1 MRCLSQTE
9 HCILFKR
16 NNTPFTNSVVSNEL
30 ISKIRITLKPFVT
43 DSRRISLE
51 DESSTIRGIVVSA
64 NHEHC
69 ALSMELL
76 CKIQMTSTE
85 RGSLLKNS
93 LDIVVQQLFSPST
106 TYTSKCS
113 TSGSQRP
120 ARNYESLQEPWKQ
133 YEQQCSQYPRNNDEG
148 SYLSTIHSYEK
159 MR

>member
-85 RGSLLKNS
+85 RGSVLKNS
-93 LDIVVQQLFSPST
+93 LDIVV
-106 TYTSKCS
+106 
-113 TSGSQRP
+113 
-120 ARNYESLQEPWKQ
+120 
-133 YEQQCSQYPRNNDEG
+133 
-148 SYLSTIHSYEK
+148 
-159 MR
+159 